1 MKFYHLGNIGYLQPL
16 DTFAGILYFVSII
29 LLSFHLSLKF
39 KLHKNENINFIIFYI
54 ILLILISQLM
64 FLLSFLDF
72 NLLRLRKI
80 LIVIPIIAILLS
92 IKNYNILI
100 YKIKSIKPNIYFIPL
115 ILFFLLCLSPV
126 SDSDSLDYHLGYG
139 LNVVNNNS
147 FSPRYDWTHYM
158 LSSHREFLNL
168 FGILIGS
175 PNFMHLVQF
184 SSIFIILI
192 SFVYIKK
199 RFNSKFNYYLF
210 LYSTP
215 LLLWFV
221 TSNKSQLFISATFLL
236 VFILFIELLKN
247 YNNKNI
253 FCILIFLTY
262 SVVNK
267 SSFIVPGFFVFLML
281 IFYLKDH
288 QKKYFIY
295 FSLVTF
301 IFLIFPFIFKNYYFY
316 QDPFPPMFESFKE
329 NPSKSILSF
338 KHSISTDNAGFLRLS
353 GFEKLLVPILLVVP
367 TKIALF
373 TALIG
378 IGFLNILLCFKINFK
393 KIENQYLIFFIITTF
408 ISFILIN
415 NFQPRYYLEIY
426 WAIGLLF
433 LINYNFIKSRIKKLI
448 YNLMLLET
456 LVVSLA
462 AIIGIL
468 TLSVGSINKTL
479 YHKVM
484 SNSATNYD
492 EIQWIY
498 EHVNNDEIIASES
511 TRSNILFKS
520 PFISRSGIFHGNN
533 FSIEKLKRY
542 KIDYLVFNYP
552 FTDKKFS
559 DFIKKC
565 SNKNQL
571 KRKKFFM
578 KTRNIFSEYRKV
590 SYELILAPNNCR

>member
-1 MKFYHLGNIGYLQPL
+1 MKFYHLGNIGYMQPF
-16 DTFAGILYFVSII
+16 DTLVGLLYFISII
-29 LLSFHLSLKF
+29 LLSFNLSLKF

-54 ILLILISQLM
+54 ILIITISQIM
-64 FLLSFLDF
+64 FFLSFINL
-72 NLLRLRKI
+72 NLLLIRKM
-80 LIVIPIIAILLS
+80 LIVIPIISILL
-92 IKNYNILI
+92 IFKNYDILR

-115 ILFFLLCLSPV
+115 VLFFLLSLSPV

-139 LNVVNNNS
+139 LNVINNNS

-158 LSSHREFLNL
+158 LSSHGEFLNL
-168 FGILIGS
+168 FGIFIGS
-175 PNFMHLVQF
+175 PNFVHLVQF
-184 SSIFIILI
+184 SSIIIILI

-199 RFNSKFNYYLF
+199 IFNSKFNYYLF

-215 LLLWFV
+215 LLLWLI
-221 TSNKSQLFISATFLL
+221 TSNKSQLFISGTFLL
-236 VFILFIELLKN
+236 VLILFLELLKN

-253 FCILIFLTY
+253 FCILLFLAY
-262 SVVNK
+262 AVVNK
-267 SSFIVPGFFVFLML
+267 SSFIVPGFFVILML
-281 IFYLKDH
+281 VFYLKDH
-288 QKKYFIY
+288 QKNYFIY
-295 FSLVTF
+295 FSLAIF
-301 IFLIFPFIFKNYYFY
+301 IFLLFPLLFKNYYFY
-316 QDPFPPMFESFKE
+316 QDPFPPMLESFKE

-338 KHSISTDNAGFLRLS
+338 KHSISTDNAGFSKLS

-378 IGFLNILLCFKINFK
+378 IGFIYILLCFKINFRK
-393 KIENQYLIFFIITTF
+393 KENQYLIFFIIITF
-408 ISFILIN
+408 ISFVLIN

-433 LINYNFIKSRIKKLI
+433 LINYNFIKISIKKLI
-448 YNLMLLET
+448 NNLMLLET
-456 LVVSLA
+456 LLVSLA

-484 SNSATNYD
+484 SNTAANYD

-498 EHVNNDEIIASES
+498 EYVDNDEIIVSEN
-511 TRSNILFKS
+511 TRSNSLFKS

-533 FSIEKLKRY
+533 FSIEKLKKY

-559 DFIKKC
+559 DFIQKC
-565 SNKNQL
+565 SSKNQL
-571 KRKKFFM
+571 KKKKFFI

-590 SYELILAPNNCR
+590 SYELILAPNYCR